1 MIPRFLLVSLNID
14 TILGE
19 VTISDR
25 RQKLNEMA
33 KGNHLGDAY
42 ATTIARMRAQ
52 KGSRSRLEIGALIW
66 ITNSVRLLH
75 TGRLCHAF

>member
-1 MIPRFLLVSLNID
+1 MISRFLLVSLNID

-25 RQKLNEMA
+25 RQKLNDMA
-33 KGNHLGDAY
+33 KGNQLGDAY
-42 ATTIARMRAQ
+42 ATTLTRMKAQ
-52 KGSRSRLEIGALIW
+52 KGSRSRLEMGALIW
-66 ITNSVRLLH
+66 ITNSERLLH